1 MVINS
6 SDWLGVIPCMYLI
19 DLYINENLLEPVC
32 GLCQQIIFVLL
43 CSFVCATTHGKKR
56 NRYISVA
63 RFSFFKKISWFVDR
77 MIFTLRFVH
86 VPLSEKNVARI
97 GNQTHDVRMPQ
108 HAQQTIAFFLY
119 LTFLKLALH
128 LHYVYLYF
136 LLKKIHCK

>member
-1 MVINS
+1 
-6 SDWLGVIPCMYLI
+6 
-19 DLYINENLLEPVC
+19 
-32 GLCQQIIFVLL
+32 
-43 CSFVCATTHGKKR
+43 
-56 NRYISVA
+56 
-63 RFSFFKKISWFVDR
+63 

-97 GNQTHDVRMPQ
+97 GNQTHDVGMPQ

-136 LLKKIHCK
+136 FKKNIVSNQSYICNFNFNVFTL